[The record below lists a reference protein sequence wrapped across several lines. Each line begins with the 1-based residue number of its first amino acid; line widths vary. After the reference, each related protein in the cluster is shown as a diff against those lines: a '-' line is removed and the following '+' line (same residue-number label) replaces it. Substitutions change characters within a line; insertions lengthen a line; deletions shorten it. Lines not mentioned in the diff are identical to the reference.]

1 MPHYFKLKGFR
12 TITARNWSD
21 VPWGM
26 ARSRAPEDPAQEEM
40 PRCGSA
46 SAGCCEGLALARRRH
61 VFAARSC
68 FSLYPKTTVFGRQRK
83 HRTQR
88 VSCALSCLTPTPST
102 SWGSSPHIPRSWL
115 NAADVRT
122 PCKKP
127 TLSANLF
134 QSPTNVAPATPVLSG
149 VFVCV
154 CVCVHAPCACACATF
169 MHTAVCSSSTR
180 TGALVRIARAN
191 PWHTCTADPYKV
203 NR

>member
-1 MPHYFKLKGFR
+1 
-12 TITARNWSD
+12 
-21 VPWGM
+21 M
-26 ARSRAPEDPAQEEM
+26 ARSREPEDPAQEEM

-46 SAGCCEGLALARRRH
+46 RAECCEGLALARRRH

-68 FSLYPKTTVFGRQRK
+68 FSLYPNTRIFGHQRK

-88 VSCALSCLTPTPST
+88 VCSALSCLTPTPST
-102 SWGSSPHIPRSWL
+102 SGSSPHIPSSWL

-149 VFVCV
+149 VFVCMRA
-154 CVCVHAPCACACATF
+154 CVHAPCVCACATV
-169 MHTAVCSSSTR
+169 MHTAVCSSTTR
-180 TGALVRIARAN
+180 TGALVRSARARIHGTRA
-191 PWHTCTADPYKV
+191 PQIPYKV